1 MPVATGLLCSRLP
14 CQCARRMAADQ
25 QLQQPA
31 MISSGPLPNT
41 PDASKHAWKSSR
53 WKATVWV
60 QEVLEAF
67 VLGQGQE
74 MTRLFKQA
82 ERMQLDRDDVA
93 VTGVRVVLDA
103 PEIWKALPEGLQKR
117 RDELSA
123 SWRKLRNGDSR
134 ARHPLGGCRP
144 SEFKDK
150 VYDMARW
157 LVQVDGTAT
166 LAVWHQRAAMQLVG
180 RGFHHPSHLDGL
192 SAATAM
198 KFGQCEKGRTLLK
211 QAVATATSQA
221 CRKRARLAQTWAIER
236 KQLRSAEAMA
246 EECILNSEQ
255 AAGYSIGSGNDQ
267 SGPRVAIAR
276 AANQPDALQ
285 SLQRRAEELKQSSRK
300 DKKSL
305 ASGLRAW
312 HAFAV
317 SVLGY
322 SAEESLPPA
331 SSQHVLMFL
340 ALFQNAGTAANYVG
354 CIAWA
359 CKYWGLGLQWQDD
372 EVKLAMQGLKKQQQQ
387 RTCGILSSPL
397 LLDQTTVSRLVAFC
411 TELEQF
417 MEAADL
423 FVLAWQFLLRVQSEG
438 VPIEVGNEVELRCL
452 PPERHSALVVDN
464 DGNIHLRLRCRKN
477 KPEGS
482 LLMRPCSCDM
492 PGGSIMCA
500 SHRLQRRMRDMEPG
514 QRLFPQGASFYLKC
528 LHRALGLIGVSCA
541 SGFGFKAFRAGRATQ
556 LAREGKP
563 THIIMQLGEWKSA
576 SILNYVSADA
586 LDASVFWREVHEESN

>member
-1 MPVATGLLCSRLP
+1 M
-14 CQCARRMAADQ
+14 
-25 QLQQPA
+25 
-31 MISSGPLPNT
+31 
-41 PDASKHAWKSSR
+41 
-53 WKATVWV
+53 
-60 QEVLEAF
+60 
-67 VLGQGQE
+67 LGQGQE

-528 LHRALGLIGVSCA
+528 FHRALGLIGVSCA